1 MIKLGNVGKVGTLSR
16 FAANYCERIK
26 QLDNHKTIWF
36 PYCNHKNM
44 FLKLTFLNIFTQ
56 LVISNPAQNSH
67 NVIFSVS
74 RTIT

>member
-1 MIKLGNVGKVGTLSR
+1 MIKLGNVGKVRILSH
-16 FAANYCERIK
+16 FAANECERIK

-44 FLKLTFLNIFTQ
+44 FLKLMFLNIFPQ
-56 LVISNPAQNSH
+56 LVTSNPAQNSH

-74 RTIT
+74 RIII